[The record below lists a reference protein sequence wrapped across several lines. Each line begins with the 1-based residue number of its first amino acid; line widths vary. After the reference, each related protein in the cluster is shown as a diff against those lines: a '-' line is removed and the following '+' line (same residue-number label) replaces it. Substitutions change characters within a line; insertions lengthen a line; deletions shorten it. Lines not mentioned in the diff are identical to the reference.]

1 MELLPMTEPERDS
14 EPYESLP
21 APTRVAEA
29 RAMWYRTRA
38 RPDGYQPYQT
48 SEIFQKVSE
57 LLSEGKRLALASVV
71 KAEGSAPR
79 HTNAKMVI
87 TEQGST
93 YGSIGGGSIETLVQ
107 REAKK
112 VFANGKPIV
121 VQANLG
127 DDSWSGISMACGGKV
142 EIFIELIKPSP
153 RLVILGCGHN
163 AESVAKVARN
173 MGYVIVVIDPFT
185 KLENFLSADE
195 VLTEEY
201 SGGLEKVKPTK
212 EDTVMICART
222 HQYDEKAL
230 KAALEFKVGYVGV
243 LGSKNRAR
251 LVLEALA
258 DAGVPEYKLA
268 DVHTPMGL
276 DIGAETPEE
285 VAISIMAE
293 VLMISRGGTGRP
305 KSIKLLTVAEQ
316 EIRQDGMEPS

>member
-1 MELLPMTEPERDS
+1 VADDRGVFFRARTRPEGYR
-14 EPYESLP
+14 PYE
-21 APTRVAEA
+21 A
-29 RAMWYRTRA
+29 
-38 RPDGYQPYQT
+38 
-48 SEIFQKVSE
+48 SEIFHKVSE
-57 LLSEGKRLALASVV
+57 LLSDGRRLALASIVR
-71 KAEGSAPR
+71 AEGSAPR
-79 HTNAKMVI
+79 HATAKMIV

-107 REAKK
+107 REARK
-112 VFANGKPIV
+112 VLASGKPIV
-121 VQANLG
+121 IQADLG
-127 DDSWSGISMACGGKV
+127 DDSWSGISLACGGKV
-142 EIFIELIKPSP
+142 EVFIELVKPSP

-173 MGYVIVVIDPFT
+173 MGYIVVVIDPFT

-201 SGGLEKVKPTK
+201 AAGLEKVRPTK
-212 EDTVMICART
+212 ADTVMICTRT

-230 KAALEFKVGYVGV
+230 KAALEFKLGYLGV

-251 LVLEALA
+251 VVLEALMGE
-258 DAGVPEYKLA
+258 GVPEYKLT

-293 VLMISRGGTGRP
+293 VLMLSRGGTGQP
-305 KSIKLLTVAEQ
+305 KSIKPLASPKE
-316 EIRQDGMEPS
+316 EIRQDARERR